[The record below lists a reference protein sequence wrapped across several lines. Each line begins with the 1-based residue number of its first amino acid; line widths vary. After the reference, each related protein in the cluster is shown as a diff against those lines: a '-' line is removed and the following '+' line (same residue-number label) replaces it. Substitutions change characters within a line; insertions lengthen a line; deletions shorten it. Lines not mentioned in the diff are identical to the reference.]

1 MTSPPPTQE
10 PPPTEPGSSSDDA
23 DNAVWV
29 GKTVGKY
36 EIVRLLGR
44 GGMGSVYEALNTGI
58 GKRVAMKF
66 VDADTA
72 KNKDAVARFQR
83 EAQAASAVES
93 AHIVEIFDSGTTDS
107 GEPFI
112 VMELLRGEDL
122 GHRIKRLGRL
132 EVPEALHITAQ
143 ILRGLHRAHAAGIV
157 HRDLKPDNIFL
168 VDRDDDPTF
177 AKILDFGISKVQRTS
192 ELSPRTITREGTV
205 LGTPFYMAP
214 EQAQAA
220 PDIDGRADL
229 WAAGAILYE
238 CLTGRPPH
246 VGTTYEQ
253 VIIAIC
259 TKEAEDIRLH
269 NPIISEGLSQ
279 VVQKALHRDRKERF
293 ATAREFLETL
303 IEHSGGALSVRH
315 SRGVS
320 DDAHGGSRRDSSLTP
335 SSPGKT
341 PAPKVSS
348 GAAFDPTVE
357 VAGGGP
363 SKVGWSTQRR
373 LEQEDARRSSR
384 NRLVVVAVA
393 LLLGIVGGAFWLR
406 PSAEN
411 PSPAAVSATVSADT
425 EQVHLKLS
433 SNVPGARFLVDGVQ
447 AGDATVHGVRGQKR
461 AVRVE
466 ADGFAPASVDVVL
479 DPSVSSM
486 LIPLSAALGTA
497 ENSARVTPEA
507 PAESAA
513 PKSKHAG
520 TPASSSKKP
529 AASATP
535 ETTAAPTAS
544 SPPKPSSG
552 GVANGLSL
560 QPH

>member
-1 MTSPPPTQE
+1 MKSQPQE
-10 PPPTEPGSSSDDA
+10 PSDPSSPSEEAEDA
-23 DNAVWV
+23 AWV

-44 GGMGSVYEALNTGI
+44 GGMGAVYEALNTGI

-66 VDADTA
+66 VDAETA

-132 EVPEALHITAQ
+132 EVPEALHIVAQ

-238 CLTGRPPH
+238 CLSGRPPH

-259 TKEAEDIRLH
+259 TKEADDIRLH
-269 NPIISEGLSQ
+269 NPMVSEALTK
-279 VVQKALHRDRKERF
+279 VVKKALHRDRHERY
-293 ATAREFLETL
+293 ATAREFLDAL
-303 IEHSGGALSVRH
+303 IESSGGTLSVRY
-315 SRGVS
+315 SRGIA
-320 DDAHGGSRRDSSLTP
+320 DDAQAGSRRDSS
-335 SSPGKT
+335 SSPSAPGRT
-341 PAPKVSS
+341 PAPRVSS
-348 GAAFDPTVE
+348 DAAFEPTVE
-357 VAGGGP
+357 VASGGP

-373 LEQEDARRSSR
+373 LEEDARKSSR
-384 NRLVVVAVA
+384 NRILLMGLMLA
-393 LLLGIVGGAFWLR
+393 LGLGAGFLWLR
-406 PSAEN
+406 PGEKAPESE
-411 PSPAAVSATVSADT
+411 PVAAGGTLAVDSEKVS
-425 EQVHLKLS
+425 LKLS
-433 SNVPGARFLVDGVQ
+433 SNAPGARFLVDGVQ
-447 AGDATVHGVRGQKR
+447 VPDATVHGLRGQKR
-461 AVRVE
+461 SLRVE
-466 ADGFAPASVDVVL
+466 ADGFSTATLELVL
-479 DPSVSSM
+479 DPAVSSM
-486 LIPLSAALGTA
+486 MVPLSAATGAPETA
-497 ENSARVTPEA
+497 TQVRPEA
-507 PAESAA
+507 PLETAA
-513 PKSKHAG
+513 AKSK
-520 TPASSSKKP
+520 TPAPPSSPSAKKP
-529 AASATP
+529 AASAAP
-535 ETTAAPTAS
+535 ES
-544 SPPKPSSG
+544 SSIPVVTPKPSGS
-552 GVANGLSL
+552 GVAHGLTL
-560 QPH
+560 QPN